1 PQIEVTFDID
11 ANGIVHVNAKDLGT
25 SKEQS
30 MTITGGSALP
40 KDDID
45 RMMRD
50 AQDHA
55 DEDKRRREEAETR
68 NLAEQLQW
76 QTEKF
81 LAESGDKLPSES
93 RDQINEALGDLR
105 SALGGTD
112 IEKIRTAHEK
122 LAQVSQQ
129 AGSLLYNAQQQGE
142 QAGPGAAGG
151 PGPGPDGAAG
161 PGTGGAPGGN
171 GGGPDDVV
179 DAEIIEDDK
188 K

>member
-1 PQIEVTFDID
+1 
-11 ANGIVHVNAKDLGT
+11 
-25 SKEQS
+25 

-55 DEDKRRREEAETR
+55 DDDKRRREEAETR
-68 NLAEQLQW
+68 NVAEQLQW

-81 LAESGDKLPSES
+81 LAESGDKLPAES
-93 RDQINEALGDLR
+93 REQINEALGDLR

-112 IEKIRTAHEK
+112 QEKIKSAHEK

-129 AGSLLYNAQQQGE
+129 AGSLLYAQQQAE
-142 QAGPGAAGG
+142 QPGDAGAAGAGTAGPGAGTGAGT
-151 PGPGPDGAAG
+151 GAGAG
-161 PGTGGAPGGN
+161 PAGS
-171 GGGPDDVV
+171 GPDDVV
-179 DAEIIEDDK
+179 DAEIVDEDDK